1 MAASQ
6 FTVTLGVQFT
16 PPSAPA
22 NSGVSTFGAQG
33 NYNAQNVGAIDVPTT
48 VVPPT
53 DFAIPFGSV
62 SAASMA
68 LVKNLTS
75 NAIGLKLN
83 GSLTVNYDLAP
94 GAIWMM
100 AGATA
105 STGVGSTPLTAISAT
120 VTVAPTIVEAVQ
132 YMVFGD

>member
-33 NYNAQNVGAIDVPTT
+33 NYNAQNVGTIDVPTSIT
-48 VVPPT
+48 PPM
-53 DFAIPFGSV
+53 DYVIPFGSV
-62 SAASMA
+62 ALASMV
-68 LVKNLTS
+68 LIKNMTS
-75 NAIGLKLN
+75 STIGLKIN
-83 GSLTVNYDLAP
+83 GSMTVNHELAP

-105 STGVGSTPLTAISAT
+105 PTGTPLTAMSAT
-120 VTVAPTIVEAVQ
+120 VSAAPTTIEQIQ
-132 YMVFGD
+132 YMIFGD

>member
-16 PPSAPA
+16 PPSAPI

-33 NYNAQNVGAIDVPTT
+33 SYNAQNVGAIDVPSTIT
-48 VVPPT
+48 PPM
-53 DFAIPFGSV
+53 DYDIPFGSV

-68 LVKNLTS
+68 LVKNATS
-75 NAIGLKLN
+75 NPIGLKFN

-94 GAIWMM
+94 GAVWVM

-105 STGVGSTPLTAISAT
+105 SSGVPLTSISAT
-120 VTVAPTIVEAVQ
+120 VTAAPTIVENIV
-132 YMVFGD
+132 YFLFGD